1 MSQPEESGLERDY
14 CAGQLSLRDLAEIYG
29 ISEGQSGSAPKAWL
43 GTQGRAVRKRYA
55 GTQKRYAKSKV
66 RTKTD
71 PKVSAEELI
80 SESGLSPQQS
90 LFVAEYLIDQN
101 ATAAAERAG
110 YSDPNYGR
118 QLLTNPNVKRA
129 IDSQLVASVSRT
141 LANADEVLEKCGS
154 WPRSTRT
161 RFRSTAAAPA
171 GIVGDSDTTT
181 SGGIQSSMMK
191 MRRGQGQEQ
200 AGTT

>member
-1 MSQPEESGLERDY
+1 M
-14 CAGQLSLRDLAEIYG
+14 AGYARE
-29 ISEGQSGSAPKAWL
+29 
-43 GTQGRAVRKRYA
+43 RAVRKRYA
-55 GTQKRYAKSKV
+55 GTQKRYAKIKGAYQDGSQSQ
-66 RTKTD
+66 RRRAD
-71 PKVSAEELI
+71 IGIRLI
-80 SESGLSPQQS
+80 TTAKP
-90 LFVAEYLIDQN
+90 FVAEYLIDQN